1 MHDEF
6 RFGQVGLCE
15 RGTTDSSDERVELRI
30 CIGTAISMD
39 GHIKMFIPS
48 REPLCSRRTFRLAP
62 RSPSLSE
69 QTSTLRGWNCL
80 PTRHVK
86 RWWEPTVEVPE
97 SIVVSIGD
105 PSLPGSMV
113 TQAVKLVNQA

>member
-1 MHDEF
+1 MKRF

-15 RGTTDSSDERVELRI
+15 CGRTDSSDERVERRI
-30 CIGTAISMD
+30 CIGTTSMD

-69 QTSTLRGWNCL
+69 PTSTPRGWNCL
-80 PTRHVK
+80 PRRHVK
-86 RWWEPTVEVPE
+86 RWWEPTVEMPE
-97 SIVVSIGD
+97 SIGD
-105 PSLPGSMV
+105 DEGIAS
-113 TQAVKLVNQA
+113 AR